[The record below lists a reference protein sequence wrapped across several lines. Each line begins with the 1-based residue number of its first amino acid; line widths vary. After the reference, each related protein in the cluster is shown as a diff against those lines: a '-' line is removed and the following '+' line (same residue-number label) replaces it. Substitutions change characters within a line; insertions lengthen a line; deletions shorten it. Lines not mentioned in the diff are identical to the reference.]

1 MNKKLIFLILVIL
14 LVPTALAAVWFF
26 SVSGSDYTPKN
37 VSSITLTSPDGDCW
51 IYTEESEKEFF
62 TTLAQNLV
70 SIEKQTYCAD
80 TWTLYRLELERT
92 FDTDTFNL
100 CLARDAKNCL
110 AYDDDGNWYRIDTEN
125 ARQFLVREELE
136 GVYTNST
143 YPSLSLVLSGN
154 EYTIEPQSYKWNYLL
169 ADGSF
174 SGMTND
180 GHKVTETDL
189 VVSASV
195 GLTVSYS
202 VTPDWCD
209 IKIFNGEELVFSGDI
224 NALGQFSY
232 KNDAVLRALVSA
244 EWYQDD
250 SKLYYGNTVS
260 EFLFNYDVRATA
272 SLNKDSFIPG
282 EIAYVTLENALNDN
296 FFIQTNVDTSK
307 KLEVREYNGKS
318 LLALPISYENKTGEY
333 SISLVSDNS
342 NIKLGFTVSERLIE
356 DVDVSLS
363 NATAYEYQTALE
375 SFFSEISL
383 ETYASELNEPKWR
396 DGFIT
401 PVIKFDGEK
410 ERYWISAPSYG
421 AVQIV
426 DGMKISVKN
435 FGTHY
440 IKSVD
445 FPFIQARAVTDGIVA
460 FAGTTSAFGNTLV
473 LDHGM
478 GLMTVY
484 GHIEELA
491 VSVGDYLKKGDLI
504 GNSSD
509 SGIVMK
515 DAQIFFGVMQDGVF
529 VNPYMLINEQKSSTD
544 TDISDAPYK
553 F

>member
-1 MNKKLIFLILVIL
+1 MNKKLIFLILIIM
-14 LVPTALAAVWFF
+14 LVPTVLAAVWFF

-37 VSSITLTSPDGDCW
+37 VSSVTLVSPDGDSW
-51 IYTEESEKEFF
+51 VYTEDDEKEFF

-70 SIEKQTYCAD
+70 SIEKQTYSAD
-80 TWTLYRLELERT
+80 TWTLYRLELEQT
-92 FDTDTFNL
+92 FNTDSFNL

-143 YPSLSLVLSGN
+143 YPSLSLILSGS

-169 ADGSF
+169 ADGTF
-174 SGMTND
+174 SGMTSD
-180 GHKVTETDL
+180 GHTVTETDF

-195 GLTVSYS
+195 GLSMSYS
-202 VTPDWCD
+202 VSPDWCD
-209 IKIFNGEELVFSGDI
+209 VKIFNGEELVFSGDI
-224 NALGQFSY
+224 NSLGQFSY

-272 SLNKDSFIPG
+272 SLNKESFIPG
-282 EIAYVTLENALNDN
+282 EIAYVTLENALNDE
-296 FFIQTNVDTSK
+296 FFVQTNADTSK
-307 KLEVREYNGKS
+307 KLEVREFNGKS
-318 LLALPISYENKTGEY
+318 FLALPISYENKTGEY

-342 NIKLGFTVSERLIE
+342 NIKLSFTVSERLIE
-356 DVDVSLS
+356 DAELRLS

-383 ETYASELNEPKWR
+383 DSYVSELNEPAWK
-396 DGFIT
+396 DGFIS

-410 ERYWISAPSYG
+410 EQYWISAPSYG

-426 DGMKISVKN
+426 DGMKITVKN

-445 FPFIQARAVTDGIVA
+445 FPFIKARAVADGRVA
-460 FAGTTSAFGNTLV
+460 FVGTTSAFGNTLV

-484 GHIEELA
+484 GHLDELA
-491 VSVGDYLKKGDLI
+491 ASIGDSLKKGDVI

-509 SGIVMK
+509 CGIVMK
-515 DAQIFFGVMQDGVF
+515 DAQIFFGIMQDGVF
-529 VNPYMLINEQKSSTD
+529 VNPYMLINEPKTFTD
-544 TDISDAPYK
+544 SDMTDAPYK